1 MAKPI
6 VLSFEGVESS
16 FVHAK
21 LDRARLYG
29 ARRRVPLDQEGLAC
43 VKAALTTDG
52 QYLLQSG
59 MTAQGYFDE
68 EGRWLQRSQLVGLG
82 PDGNTLE
89 LQPSTLGVAQVAEVV
104 DPSILLRY
112 TTDSVYTLEPSS
124 IDSALASRLDAGD
137 VLRFGF
143 NYGADY
149 HQETAFLVKNSEGF
163 FCLVGTPILPTWCE
177 PGQVTLVEA
186 SEEAAG
192 DDDLD
197 FEMF

>member
-16 FVHAK
+16 FDHAK

-52 QYLLQSG
+52 LYLLQSG

-104 DPSILLRY
+104 DPSTLLRY
-112 TTDSVYTLEPSS
+112 TTDSVYTLEPASV
-124 IDSALASRLDAGD
+124 DSALASRLDAGD

-177 PGQVTLVEA
+177 SGQVALVEA

-192 DDDLD
+192 DDLD